1 MNEETYGTCT
11 EERSVRAPSS
21 PSRALFWLGCLV
33 AVAVCVRAADG
44 SLRRTERTQSVS
56 ETVRSKRMQ
65 RCNLNEGEVWLIR
78 HGEKADKLTPG
89 TPEYWGLNAS
99 GFARAE
105 YVAGLITSGVWPQFS
120 RVYAC
125 HPGRSLRPLET
136 AIPIGIALGQRV
148 DDRFRPREYLAAS
161 ADIRDVAVAGTRPV
175 LVVWEH
181 CCTPALLAALG
192 CTDDV
197 CQRCWP
203 DGWYDDVIRMCIP
216 RSGGPLRLLPPLT
229 EGFHANVGGYEG
241 FSCRSTPDCHGAFCR
256 YPNGTWLHFP

>member
-125 HPGRSLRPLET
+125 HPAHKAHTREDLCGHWRLRSRLVSLSANVSTTASGRESTWQPARTSATLPSQGPGRCWSCGSTAAPQHFWPLSD
-136 AIPIGIALGQRV
+136 ALTTCVRGAG
-148 DDRFRPREYLAAS
+148 PT
-161 ADIRDVAVAGTRPV
+161 AGT
-175 LVVWEH
+175 
-181 CCTPALLAALG
+181 
-192 CTDDV
+192 
-197 CQRCWP
+197 
-203 DGWYDDVIRMCIP
+203 MM
-216 RSGGPLRLLPPLT
+216 
-229 EGFHANVGGYEG
+229 
-241 FSCRSTPDCHGAFCR
+241 
-256 YPNGTWLHFP
+256 

>member
-148 DDRFRPREYLAAS
+148 DDRFRPREYLHPPQQGSGMHAGS
-161 ADIRDVAVAGTRPV
+161 QRGHPRRCRRRDQAGAGRV
-175 LVVWEH
+175 G
-181 CCTPALLAALG
+181 ALLHPSTSG
-192 CTDDV
+192 
-197 CQRCWP
+197 RS
-203 DGWYDDVIRMCIP
+203 RM
-216 RSGGPLRLLPPLT
+216 
-229 EGFHANVGGYEG
+229 H
-241 FSCRSTPDCHGAFCR
+241 
-256 YPNGTWLHFP
+256 